1 VSYAPGDDGYI
12 EAGME
17 WPAPRFTDNGDGT
30 VTDTLT
36 GLMWLK
42 DGGCMW
48 KSWNS
53 ALRAITNFNNNP
65 RKYSCLRYAAN
76 YADWRLPNMNE
87 LESLVNY
94 GVSNSASWLNSQG
107 FVNMKSSSYWSSTT
121 YRGGTTQAW
130 TVSIYNGTGSMSSKY
145 GTLYVLPVRDAVSGN
160 SQEVS
165 STGQTVSYAKGDDG
179 YIEAGIEWPTLR
191 FTDNGD
197 GTVTDTITGLMWLK
211 DGGCFKKNWST
222 MLSTISNFNSYPG
235 QYNCLGYAA
244 SYTDWRLPNVK
255 ELESF
260 LNYGTSDSS
269 SWLNSQGFVNVKS
282 SYYWSSTTY
291 PGSTTQAWIVDM
303 QKAKKVY
310 ITKSYNYYGWPVRGG
325 NAGGN

>member
-1 VSYAPGDDGYI
+1 MSHLYDLPKTGQTASYAKGDDGSM
-12 EAGME
+12 EAGIE

-30 VTDTLT
+30 VTDQLT

-42 DGGCMW
+42 DGGCMR
-48 KSWNS
+48 KNWNT
-53 ALRAITNFNNNP
+53 ALSTITDFNNNP

-94 GVSNSASWLNSQG
+94 GASNSASWLNSQG

-145 GTLYVLPVRDAVSGN
+145 GTLYVLPVRDAVPGN
-160 SQEVS
+160 SQELS

-179 YIEAGIEWPTLR
+179 DIEAGIEWPALR

-197 GTVTDTITGLMWLK
+197 GTVTDPSQDSCGLRMEGVSERTGAPRL
-211 DGGCFKKNWST
+211 DA
-222 MLSTISNFNSYPG
+222 ISNFNSNPG

-244 SYTDWRLPNVK
+244 DYTDWRLPNVK

-260 LNYGTSDSS
+260 LNYGASNSA
-269 SWLNSQGFVNVKS
+269 SWLNSEGFLNVKS
-282 SYYWSSTTY
+282 SSYWSSTTY

-303 QKAKKVY
+303 QKAKRH
-310 ITKSYNYYGWPVRGG
+310 T
-325 NAGGN
+325 